1 MAYRVNTKLKDELIQ
16 YGGLNANKCFNCG
29 NCTAACG
36 LTERAAVFPRRDIRS
51 MQLGLEGRIEESLD
65 PWLCYYCGDCSDTC
79 PREAEPGELMM
90 SMRRWLTARYD
101 WTGISKLLY
110 TNHIAEYVIL
120 GVLAVLVLGLF
131 MIPGFGFPLLM
142 GEGKA
147 AGAMDT
153 VMLQYFAPK
162 HVVHYG
168 DLIMAAILSFFLATN
183 VARMWTK
190 TMRGSSAGMGHYLGQ
205 LHELIIHAATQK
217 RWTKCD
223 GERARFHWARHLI
236 LVTGYGT
243 MLLLVVVFLTW
254 FQVEDTS
261 WHWTSIP
268 GYYATLILLGVTGT
282 MLKDRMDK
290 KDQIHKFS
298 HPSDWLFLVLLF
310 ATSLTGIMLHA
321 FRLVDLAMPTY
332 IIYVVHLMVAV
343 PMLLVEVPFGK
354 WSHLAYRP
362 VAIYLHKVKE
372 AAARDAVGATSPAT
386 AK

>member
-1 MAYRVNTKLKDELIQ
+1 MAYRVNPKLGEELAE
-16 YGGLNANKCFNCG
+16 YGGMNAHKCFNCG

-36 LTERAAVFPRRDIRS
+36 LTERASIFPRRDIRS

-120 GVLAVLVLGLF
+120 VVLAALVFGLF
-131 MIPGFGFPLLM
+131 FVPGFGFPLLA
-142 GEGKA
+142 EHPEA
-147 AGAMDT
+147 REH
-153 VMLQYFAPK
+153 VMLQFFAPK
-162 HVVHYG
+162 HVVHYA
-168 DLIMAAILSFFLATN
+168 DLIMAAVLSFFLFTN
-183 VARMWTK
+183 VASMWSK
-190 TMRGSSAGMGHYLGQ
+190 TMKGSGAGMGHYIGQ
-205 LHELIIHAATQK
+205 LHELAIHAATQK

-223 GERARFHWARHLI
+223 GERAKFHWARHLI

-243 MLLLVVVFLTW
+243 MLLLVVVFLVW

-261 WHWTSIP
+261 WHWTSLP
-268 GYYATLILLGVTGT
+268 GYYATLVLLGVTIT
-282 MLKDRMDK
+282 MMADRMAK

-310 ATSLTGIMLHA
+310 GTSLTGILLHA
-321 FRLVDLAMPTY
+321 FRLADLAMLTY
-332 IIYVVHLMVAV
+332 WMYALHLAIAV

-362 VAIYLHKVKE
+362 VAMYLHKVKE
-372 AAARDAVGATSPAT
+372 AAARDGVGATNAAA